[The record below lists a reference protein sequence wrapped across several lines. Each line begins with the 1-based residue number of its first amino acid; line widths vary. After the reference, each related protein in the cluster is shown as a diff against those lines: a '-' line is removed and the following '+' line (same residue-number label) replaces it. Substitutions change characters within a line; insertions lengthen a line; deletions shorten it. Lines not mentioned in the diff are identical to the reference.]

1 MHVILLWQPYQKINA
16 RIIDQK
22 GVVVEVLGSYDYI
35 QDLHKDL
42 ETRGYQVKNMVE
54 KKVKFMSAGQIMT
67 FCNTCQKLKS
77 DVDVTDMANRNY
89 IIDGKSLMGLMSIK
103 LGLPMRVVVNGQD
116 EEEANECFSNYEFE

>member
-1 MHVILLWQPYQKINA
+1 
-16 RIIDQK
+16 
-22 GVVVEVLGSYDYI
+22 
-35 QDLHKDL
+35 
-42 ETRGYQVKNMVE
+42 MVE

-116 EEEANECFSNYEFE
+116 EEEANEYFLTMSLNNPAGGILE

>member
-42 ETRGYQVKNMVE
+42 ETRGYQVKNTVE
-54 KKVKFMSAGQIMT
+54 K
-67 FCNTCQKLKS
+67 LKHG
-77 DVDVTDMANRNY
+77 VTDLELEKYDSRH
-89 IIDGKSLMGLMSIK
+89 
-103 LGLPMRVVVNGQD
+103 
-116 EEEANECFSNYEFE
+116 